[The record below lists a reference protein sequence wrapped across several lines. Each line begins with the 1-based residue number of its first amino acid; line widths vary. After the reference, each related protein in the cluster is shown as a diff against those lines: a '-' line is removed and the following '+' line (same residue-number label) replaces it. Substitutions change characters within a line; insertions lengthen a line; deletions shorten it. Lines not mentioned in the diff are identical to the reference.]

1 MGKRMKSTLA
11 STRFK
16 DAPIVAVC
24 AKPTDDEN
32 ISSNGMLL
40 ENWVN
45 VNQRVTLLPPISNF
59 IFVSKSAILI
69 TNITL
74 YRS

>member
-1 MGKRMKSTLA
+1 MKSTLA

-24 AKPTDDEN
+24 AKPADDEN

-45 VNQRVTLLPPISNF
+45 VNQRVTLTCPLLFFNSFLFPNQE
-59 IFVSKSAILI
+59 
-69 TNITL
+69 
-74 YRS
+74 Y